1 MSIELL
7 RQGHLMLRFY
17 KQSILGLKGQNSSMV
32 KVLIEVMMKI
42 LFDE

>member
-7 RQGHLMLRFY
+7 RQGHLMLRFS
-17 KQSILGLKGQNSSMV
+17 KQSILRLKGQKSSMV

-42 LFDE
+42 LFDK